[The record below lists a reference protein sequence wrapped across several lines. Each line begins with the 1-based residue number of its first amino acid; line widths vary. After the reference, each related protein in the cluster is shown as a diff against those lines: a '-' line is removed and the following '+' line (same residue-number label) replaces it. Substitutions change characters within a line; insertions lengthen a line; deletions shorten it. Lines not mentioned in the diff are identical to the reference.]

1 MYIPHFNAMWIKDIH
16 EAKEKMVR
24 SCPIHGIPMG
34 FSSGAAPLEAGEDA
48 AFSLA
53 GWDTQLTQKWLV
65 IYGVFSM
72 IQLSL
77 ARNLS
82 K

>member
-1 MYIPHFNAMWIKDIH
+1 
-16 EAKEKMVR
+16 
-24 SCPIHGIPMG
+24 MG

>member
-1 MYIPHFNAMWIKDIH
+1 
-16 EAKEKMVR
+16 
-24 SCPIHGIPMG
+24 MG
-34 FSSGAAPLEAGEDA
+34 FQWDKKSGAAPLEAGEDA
-48 AFSLA
+48 AFSFA